1 MLLSKDYLLLSIIII
16 FSNIFL
22 ILLIKNA
29 KKKFLNRLLDFEFN
43 KVQSFHRK
51 SVPKIGGIFIFF
63 FLILSCLFFSNLLLR
78 EIFYMSLPIFLFSI
92 LEDLKIKIH
101 PLVRLII
108 LFIITFFIVKFFN
121 LKIYSVQ
128 FYNID
133 KFLNSSQIYSFIF
146 STICI
151 VFLINGSNF
160 IDGFNGLLGL
170 HSSIIIFILSI
181 INYYY
186 GNYDLFFLCIL
197 ILICLTIFL
206 IFNFPNSRIFLGS
219 SGSYLIGLILA
230 ILVIL
235 TSQKTQYHKVYP
247 FFFACLLNYI
257 FFEVFFSFF
266 RKFFYEKKNPLYPD
280 KKHLHMLV
288 FASLKTHVK
297 TTLVINFFYFIT
309 LIIALFF
316 FKNPGFLKV
325 LFILQILFYIVS
337 YLTLLK
343 KKINHSF

>member
-1 MLLSKDYLLLSIIII
+1 MFLSKDYLLLAIIILSSIIFI
-16 FSNIFL
+16 
-22 ILLIKNA
+22 ILLVKNA
-29 KKKFLNRLLDFEFN
+29 KKKFFNRLLDFEFN
-43 KVQSFHRK
+43 KAQSFHSRP
-51 SVPKIGGIFIFF
+51 VPKIGGIFIFF
-63 FLILSCLFFSNLLLR
+63 FLILSYLFFNNLLLR
-78 EIFYMSLPIFLFSI
+78 EIFYMSFPIFLFSI

-101 PLVRLII
+101 PLIRLII
-108 LFIITFFIVKFFN
+108 LFIIIFFIVKFFN
-121 LKIYSVQ
+121 LTIYSVQ
-128 FYNID
+128 FYMID
-133 KFLNSSQIYSFIF
+133 KFLNSSQIYSLIF

-170 HSSIIIFILSI
+170 HSAIIIFILSI

-197 ILICLTIFL
+197 FLICLVIFL
-206 IFNFPNSRIFLGS
+206 IFNFPTSKIFLGN

-257 FFEVFFSFF
+257 FFEIFFSFF
-266 RKFFYEKKNPLYPD
+266 RKVFYEKKNPLYPD

-288 FASLKTHVK
+288 FASFKTHFK

-316 FKNPGFLKV
+316 FKNPGLLKV
-325 LFILQILFYIVS
+325 LFILQILLYIMS
-337 YLTLLK
+337 YLILLK
-343 KKINHSF
+343 KKN